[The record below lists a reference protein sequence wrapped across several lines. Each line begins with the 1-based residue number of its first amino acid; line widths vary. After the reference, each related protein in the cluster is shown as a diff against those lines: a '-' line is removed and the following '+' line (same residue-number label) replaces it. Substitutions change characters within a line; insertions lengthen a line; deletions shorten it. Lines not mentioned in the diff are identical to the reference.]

1 MIYRNKR
8 FTNKQFAS
16 LLREAKKQGIKTNAE
31 FNKFLGV

>member
-16 LLREAKKQGIKTNAE
+16 LLREAKKQGIKTNADL
-31 FNKFLGV
+31 NTFLGV

>member
-16 LLREAKKQGIKTNAE
+16 LLREAKKQGVKTNADL
-31 FNKFLGV
+31 NRFLGV